1 MPRNGWESWSNEHA
15 PPSCSQCICARVFS
29 FRLAF
34 RLARDRRRAA
44 SQEESRKE
52 GGTKDNGES
61 QAPDKTSDKTDEK
74 EGKSSADKA
83 DPAKNE
89 VGVKT
94 RKGQRAKEK
103 LFDFTALQLDGSTR
117 MPQLLYFLERAS
129 EELQRASLKRRSF
142 VPEMSAR

>member
-1 MPRNGWESWSNEHA
+1 MSMPL
-15 PPSCSQCICARVFS
+15 RVVLSAFV
-29 FRLAF
+29 LAF
-34 RLARDRRRAA
+34 FLFASLFA
-44 SQEESRKE
+44 SQGIADAQPRKRNRA
-52 GGTKDNGES
+52 KKA
-61 QAPDKTSDKTDEK
+61 APKTTEKAKPSADKTSDKTDEK

-94 RKGQRAKEK
+94 RKGKRAKEK

-142 VPEMSAR
+142 VPEMVRSLDEDAL